1 MKEYEKRQCIVGSH
15 PFVDI
20 EIRKDGVI
28 IYRVKTP
35 GDENHL
41 SDLPIEIQDLVLDWV
56 FWNFFPAQ
64 KLYLHQNSIS
74 LKQVL
79 QKRTQ
84 IYLLNN
90 QFKEAMLM
98 NGFWPRD
105 LKEVNWCFHIQA
117 SSPAIKLQADGY
129 PGLPIIGHPEL
140 DEYDS

>member
-1 MKEYEKRQCIVGSH
+1 M
-15 PFVDI
+15 DI

-41 SDLPIEIQDLVLDWV
+41 SDRPIETQDLVLDWV
-56 FWNFFPAQ
+56 LWNFCPAQ

-84 IYLLNN
+84 IYLSNN
-90 QFKEAMLM
+90 QFKEA
-98 NGFWPRD
+98 
-105 LKEVNWCFHIQA
+105 NWCFHIQA

-140 DEYDS
+140 DEYGS